1 MGKFE
6 LANGGILFL
15 DEVGEMPKSLQVKLL
30 RVLQEKEV
38 VRLGGHEKIK
48 LDIKFIYATNKDL
61 KAEVKT
67 GNFREDLYYRVHV
80 FPIQMPALK
89 DRGHDIVLLAEYFLK
104 KMAVELKKPIKGF
117 SLEAEQALLNYDW
130 PGNVRELENVINRAV
145 IVASMERITP
155 ADLNL
160 VPLLESAPMNSGVDL
175 QGRAISLDESE
186 KITIQNRDLS
196 LRNIL
201 ISDISN
207 IAIVEGSAENGK
219 WSRILPEKIIDKI
232 LSLDTSYFG
241 MCIIDDDLIAGKIS
255 LLEDD
260 KGKILVFAYE
270 NGVSVKVDMSLFVV
284 NFISKVFNVIN
295 ISTYKK
301 IHIK

>member
-1 MGKFE
+1 MQAMNQILDNDIPVLIMGPTGTGKELVASAIHQNGPRKDKAFVVVNCGAIPENLLESELFGYERGAFTGAFDRHMGKFE

-186 KITIQNRDLS
+186 KITIQNM
-196 LRNIL
+196 LREKKGNL
-201 ISDISN
+201 KKTAEALGISRTTLYTK
-207 IAIVEGSAENGK
+207 ARK
-219 WSRILPEKIIDKI
+219 
-232 LSLDTSYFG
+232 FG
-241 MCIIDDDLIAGKIS
+241 LM
-255 LLEDD
+255 
-260 KGKILVFAYE
+260 
-270 NGVSVKVDMSLFVV
+270 
-284 NFISKVFNVIN
+284 
-295 ISTYKK
+295 
-301 IHIK
+301 

>member
-1 MGKFE
+1 VNCGAIPEHLLESELFGYERGAFTGAFDRHMGKFE

-61 KAEVKT
+61 KAEVKA

-104 KMAVELKKPIKGF
+104 KMATELKKPIKGF

-145 IVASMERITP
+145 IVASMERLTP
-155 ADLNL
+155 TDLNL
-160 VPLLESAPMNSGVDL
+160 VALLESAPMNSGVDL
-175 QGRAISLDESE
+175 KGRAISLDESE
-186 KITIQNRDLS
+186 KITIQNM
-196 LRNIL
+196 LREKKGNL
-201 ISDISN
+201 KKTAEALGISRTTLYTK
-207 IAIVEGSAENGK
+207 ARK
-219 WSRILPEKIIDKI
+219 
-232 LSLDTSYFG
+232 
-241 MCIIDDDLIAGKIS
+241 
-255 LLEDD
+255 
-260 KGKILVFAYE
+260 
-270 NGVSVKVDMSLFVV
+270 
-284 NFISKVFNVIN
+284 FNLMQD
-295 ISTYKK
+295 
-301 IHIK
+301 

>member
-1 MGKFE
+1 MNQVLDNDIPVLIMGPTGTGKELVASAIHQSGPRKDKPFVVVNCGAIPEHLLESELFGYERGAFTGAFDRHMGKFE

-15 DEVGEMPKSLQVKLL
+15 DEVGEMPKALQVKLL

-61 KAEVKT
+61 KAEVKN

-104 KMAVELKKPIKGF
+104 KMAAELKKPVKGF
-117 SLEAEQALLNYDW
+117 SLEAEQSLLNYDW

-145 IVASMERITP
+145 IVANMERITP
-155 ADLNL
+155 SDLNL
-160 VPLLESAPMNSGVDL
+160 VPLLEGVSTAHRDS

-186 KITIQNRDLS
+186 KITIQNM
-196 LRNIL
+196 LREKKGNLKKTAEALGISRTTLYTKARKFQL
-201 ISDISN
+201 I
-207 IAIVEGSAENGK
+207 
-219 WSRILPEKIIDKI
+219 
-232 LSLDTSYFG
+232 
-241 MCIIDDDLIAGKIS
+241 
-255 LLEDD
+255 
-260 KGKILVFAYE
+260 
-270 NGVSVKVDMSLFVV
+270 
-284 NFISKVFNVIN
+284 
-295 ISTYKK
+295 
-301 IHIK
+301 